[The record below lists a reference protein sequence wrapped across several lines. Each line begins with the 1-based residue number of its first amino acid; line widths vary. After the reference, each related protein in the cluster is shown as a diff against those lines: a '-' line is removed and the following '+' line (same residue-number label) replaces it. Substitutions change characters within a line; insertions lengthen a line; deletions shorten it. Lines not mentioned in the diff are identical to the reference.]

1 MRELSTRWKLP
12 LLMTRMPQM
21 YAPKLLPIVTLS
33 IALSGC
39 MEVASTEYADRNQA
53 VSRQAIGESKW
64 LPSWLPE
71 DAVNIRES
79 HDIDTNESWLV
90 FHLTS
95 GVLTLPE
102 ECRLVSR
109 PELFGARVMR
119 RFPQFARSAWSRAS
133 SYSGKFYLCPE
144 GDVGRWVM
152 RDEELGLVYSGIAL

>member
-1 MRELSTRWKLP
+1 MIWS
-12 LLMTRMPQM
+12 PQM
-21 YAPKLLPIVTLS
+21 YAPKLLPVVMLS

-79 HDIDTNESWLV
+79 HDMDTNESWLV
-90 FHLTS
+90 FRLTS
-95 GVLTLPE
+95 GVLALPE

-109 PELFGARVMR
+109 PEMSDARVMR
-119 RFPQFARSAWSRAS
+119 RFPPFARNAWSRAS
-133 SYSGKFYLCPE
+133 SYGGKFYLCPE
-144 GDVGRWVM
+144 GNAGRWVM
-152 RDEELGLVYSGIAL
+152 RDEELGLVYSGIKL

>member
-1 MRELSTRWKLP
+1 
-12 LLMTRMPQM
+12 M
-21 YAPKLLPIVTLS
+21 YASKLLQIVTLS

-39 MEVASTEYADRNQA
+39 MEVASTEYADRNQV

-90 FHLTS
+90 FRLTS

-109 PELFGARVMR
+109 PEMSDARVMR
-119 RFPQFARSAWSRAS
+119 RFPPFARNAWSRAS
-133 SYSGKFYLCPE
+133 SYGGKFYLCPE
-144 GDVGRWVM
+144 GNAGRWVM
-152 RDEELGLVYSGIAL
+152 RDEELGLVYSGIKL

>member
-21 YAPKLLPIVTLS
+21 YAPQLLPIVTLS

-79 HDIDTNESWLV
+79 HDMDTNESWLV
-90 FHLTS
+90 FRLTS
-95 GVLTLPE
+95 GALTLPE

-109 PELFGARVMR
+109 PEVSGARVMR
-119 RFPQFARSAWSRAS
+119 RFPQFARSAWSRES
-133 SYSGKFYLCPE
+133 SYSGMFYLCPE
-144 GDVGRWVM
+144 GDAGRWVM
-152 RDEELGLVYSGIAL
+152 RDEEQGLVYSRIAL